1 VNHDRS
7 HVALALAAVVVV
19 IVLLPLA
26 ENDVPFAPV
35 AAIGCG
41 DTIAFLSIQDAERT
55 WFATSGTPRPYAKMA
70 SGHRVERGVL
80 PA

>member
-1 VNHDRS
+1 
-7 HVALALAAVVVV
+7 VV

-26 ENDVPFAPV
+26 KNGVPFAPV
-35 AAIGCG
+35 AAIGWG
-41 DTIAFLSIQDAERT
+41 DTIAIVPLHSDAERT
-55 WFATSGTPRPYAKMA
+55 WFATSGTPRPYGKMA